1 VAGLIGRRRRRA
13 TQAQRRALLRRDGG
27 CARPGCSETRT
38 ERLHTHHMRHW
49 WHGGRTDLANLVL
62 LCDADHGAVHDLD
75 LVMSR
80 RDGRLVVTA
89 PDGRR
94 VWGPAD
100 GAFTTGLPGLPDL
113 AGRAEQQTADAP
125 DPFVAVDP
133 IDQQPA
139 RRPSTPPAP
148 VASRAAGRAR
158 RRLAGTAPGGRRPA
172 GGRPVSTGMSHG
184 SGRRVRQRRPSAPAT
199 TTGTVGGILTSIAE
213 VDLPDAM
220 HINGERMDLRH
231 VVSVLMGHRD
241 FVRRLEAEVGTAPT
255 G

>member
-1 VAGLIGRRRRRA
+1 
-13 TQAQRRALLRRDGG
+13 
-27 CARPGCSETRT
+27 
-38 ERLHTHHMRHW
+38 
-49 WHGGRTDLANLVL
+49 VL

-75 LVMSR
+75 LVMTR

-100 GAFTTGLPGLPDL
+100 AAFTTGLRDL
-113 AGRAEQQTADAP
+113 AGRPEQGTVDALH
-125 DPFVAVDP
+125 PFVGVHP

-148 VASRAAGRAR
+148 VASRVAR
-158 RRLAGTAPGGRRPA
+158 RVRRRPAGTGPGGRRPA
-172 GGRPVSTGMSHG
+172 GGRPVGAAVSHAPG
-184 SGRRVRQRRPSAPAT
+184 PRVRQRRPSGPSAAA
-199 TTGTVGGILTSIAE
+199 GTVGGILASTAE
-213 VDLPDAM
+213 ADLPDAM
-220 HINGERMDLRH
+220 HVNGERIDLRH

-241 FVRRLEAEVGTAPT
+241 FVRRLEAEVGTTPT